1 MEGDKGRREQTSMGN
16 SPEDLRQTIRAKT
29 DEELY
34 LLLRVHSQ
42 NYTLQALT
50 VASEEFRR
58 RQLDEP
64 TMSRIMAVADKALD
78 EKSGKQESMSDAKET
93 GRALGSIV
101 RLCIVIVFVGY
112 AIYGGYEW
120 LDSIG
125 WISHQ
130 EETVIS
136 ARSDWLVGE
145 SKECSSATLNSD
157 GAAPTGKE
165 VGYAMSSVSCDDG
178 PEHKME
184 VTFYGQKVQ
193 ADYKLVSW
201 RCTRNVLSFTCYQT
215 GGER

>member
-165 VGYAMSSVSCDDG
+165 VGYAMSSV
-178 PEHKME
+178 
-184 VTFYGQKVQ
+184 
-193 ADYKLVSW
+193 
-201 RCTRNVLSFTCYQT
+201 
-215 GGER
+215 

>member
-1 MEGDKGRREQTSMGN
+1 MLSQ
-16 SPEDLRQTIRAKT
+16 EDLKGTMRDKT

-42 NYTLQALT
+42 DYTLEAIGAAQ
-50 VASEEFRR
+50 EELSQ
-58 RQLDEP
+58 RQKREP
-64 TMSRIMAVADKALD
+64 TSRR
-78 EKSGKQESMSDAKET
+78 EKMLNRTLTAEELAPEERDGKQDKPERKTMGDAKET
-93 GRALGSIV
+93 GTGWGSSALLWLF
-101 RLCIVIVFVGY
+101 LCLAGY
-112 AIYGGYEW
+112 AGYEW